1 MGNNNSAS
9 GGRRIAIVT
18 GASGNMGQAVV
29 KKFIGAGYNVIGT
42 IIPNDPVSM
51 DPTTLGIPEDKLE
64 KVVVDL
70 MNEDDSAKFIAN
82 VISTYGSVDAAVL
95 TVGGFA
101 MGSVADTKTSDIAK
115 QYKLNFETAYNVAR
129 PIFVQ
134 MLKQNSGRIFI
145 IGSRPGLSALHGKG
159 MVAYG
164 LGKSLIF
171 RLAELMNDEAK
182 GTNVVT
188 SVVVPSTI
196 DTPQNRKAMPD
207 ADPEKWVKPEA
218 IADAIYFYC
227 TDAASVLREPVIKV
241 YNNS

>member
-1 MGNNNSAS
+1 MKT
-9 GGRRIAIVT
+9 AIVT

-29 KKFIGAGYNVIGT
+29 KKFIAEGYKVIGT
-42 IIPNDPVSM
+42 VIPNDPVAM
-51 DPTTLGIPEDKLE
+51 DPTFGFPEESFE
-64 KVVVDL
+64 KIVVDL
-70 MNEDDSAKFIAN
+70 MNEEDSEKFIASI
-82 VISTYGSVDAAVL
+82 ISKYGSVDAAVL

-101 MGSVADTKTSDIAK
+101 MGTIAETKTSDIAK

-129 PIFVQ
+129 PLFIQ

-145 IGSRPGLSALHGKG
+145 IGSRPGLNARNSKG

-182 GTNVVT
+182 GTNVIT
-188 SVVVPSTI
+188 SVVIPSTI

-207 ADPEKWVKPEA
+207 ADPQKWVKPEA
-218 IADAIYFYC
+218 IAGVIHFYC
-227 TDAASVLREPVIKV
+227 TDAASVLREPLIKV